1 MATLASMIRPVLMK
15 MTVEERAMI
24 NVFLALGKDAQGE
37 MKNMKPAAL
46 KRHWGE
52 KRSPKAVAENLN
64 TAFQEGLGFVDVIAG
79 RDDDYGKQLDFTIR
93 KLLVKSLKVDAPE
106 FDHDADTKKGA
117 LEREQWIV
125 EQFLDKWWKKLP
137 KKAKQEI
144 SKTIVEEVKKQG
156 FDPTKAA
163 EVGTAL
169 LTGGLMATRAIVGF
183 QFHIVLAK
191 MAGFVS
197 RLIVAPLLGRG
208 ISLAGMAALQRIAG
222 IAFGPIGW
230 IVTIVSLIPTIT
242 ALIAPREYDKY
253 IPVIFLV
260 GLKRL
265 AMTRKAA

>member
-1 MATLASMIRPVLMK
+1 MGTVASMIRPVLTK
-15 MTVEERAMI
+15 MTLEERAMI
-24 NVFLALGKDAQGE
+24 NVFLALGKDAQDE

-52 KRSPKAVAENLN
+52 KRSAKAIADNVN

-93 KLLVKSLKVDAPE
+93 KLLAKALKVDRPD
-106 FDHDADTKKGA
+106 FDNDAGTRKGA
-117 LEREQWIV
+117 MEREQWIV
-125 EQFLDKWWKKLP
+125 EQFLDRWWKKFP
-137 KKAKQEI
+137 KKAKVEI
-144 SKTIVEEVKKQG
+144 SKAIVAEVRKKG

-169 LTGGLMATRAIVGF
+169 FTGGLTATRAIVGF
-183 QFHIVLAK
+183 ISHRPRENGGRRFTPHRRA
-191 MAGFVS
+191 
-197 RLIVAPLLGRG
+197 LLGRG
-208 ISLAGMAALQRIAG
+208 ISSAGMAALQRLAG

-230 IVTIVSLIPTIT
+230 IVTIVTLIPTVT

-253 IPVIFLV
+253 IPVVFLF

-265 AMTRKAA
+265 ATQKAAA